1 MTMKKRIVT
10 LLLLALP
17 ILAAAQDESRYLRG
31 AVPVENGYVVFRQ
44 HFNCTGKTQEEI
56 RLALVEYLKENVV
69 KGPNA
74 LPQAR
79 FTDLGDSTGYIAASV
94 EETLYFRRAAL
105 VTHSTR
111 FYYQLVCTPQDGG
124 FDIEMR
130 RLHYLYEEAANAGQR
145 VQDFPAEEWITDE
158 EALNKKGKLTRLAG
172 KKFRRFTIDRK
183 DEIFQGAARAAGAD
197 RRTRVVEEYEY

>member
-1 MTMKKRIVT
+1 MKKT
-10 LLLLALP
+10 LLIILLSLPLLA
-17 ILAAAQDESRYLRG
+17 IAQDESKYLRG

-44 HFNCTGKTQEEI
+44 HYNCTGKSQSDI
-56 RLALVEYLKENVV
+56 HQALLQYVTDNIV

-79 FTDLGDSTGYIAASV
+79 ITDTGEATGYVAASI
-94 EETLYFRRAAL
+94 EETLYFRRSAL

-111 FYYQLVCTPQDGG
+111 FYYQLVCTPADGG

-130 RLHYLYEEAANAGQR
+130 RLHYLYEEAANAGAH
-145 VQDFPAEEWITDE
+145 VTDFPAEEWITDE
-158 EALNKKGKLTRLAG
+158 EALNRNGKLTRLSG

-197 RRTRVVEEYEY
+197 RRVRVVEEEY

>member
-1 MTMKKRIVT
+1 MKKT
-10 LLLLALP
+10 LILFLLAMP
-17 ILAAAQDESRYLRG
+17 LAMLGQSDSKYLKG

-44 HFNCTGKTQEEI
+44 HYNCTGKTQEEI
-56 RLALVEYLKENVV
+56 RHALLQYVTETIV

-79 FTDLGDSTGYIAASV
+79 ITDTGDSTGYVAASI
-94 EETLYFRRAAL
+94 EETLYFRRSAL

-111 FYYQLVCTPQDGG
+111 FYYQLVITPQNGG

-130 RLHYLYEEAANAGQR
+130 RLHYLYEEAANAGFH
-145 VQDFPAEEWITDE
+145 VSDFPAEEWITDE
-158 EALNKKGKLTRLAG
+158 EALNRKGQLTKLAG

-197 RRTRVVEEYEY
+197 RRTRIVEEEY

>member
-1 MTMKKRIVT
+1 MKKT
-10 LLLLALP
+10 LILILLALP
-17 ILAAAQDESRYLRG
+17 LLAVAQNDSKYLKG

-44 HFNCTGKTQEEI
+44 HYNCTGKTKDEI
-56 RLALVEYLKENVV
+56 RLALLAYVREQIV

-79 FTDLGDSTGYIAASV
+79 IMDAGDTTGYVVASI
-94 EETLYFRRAAL
+94 EETLYFRRSAL

-111 FYYQLVCTPQDGG
+111 FYYQLLCTPQDGG

-130 RLHYLYEEAANAGQR
+130 RLHYLYEEAANAGIH
-145 VQDFPAEEWITDE
+145 VSDFPAEEWITDE
-158 EALNKKGKLTRLAG
+158 EALNRKGNLTRLAG

-183 DEIFQGAARAAGAD
+183 DEIFMGAAQATGAD
-197 RRTRVVEEYEY
+197 RRVRTVEEY